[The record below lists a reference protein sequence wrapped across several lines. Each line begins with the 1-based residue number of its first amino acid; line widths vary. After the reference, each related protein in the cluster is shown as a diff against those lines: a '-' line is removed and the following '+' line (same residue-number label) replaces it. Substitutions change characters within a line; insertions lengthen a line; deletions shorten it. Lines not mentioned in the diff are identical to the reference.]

1 MSRYLERARDFL
13 FPLGIPLS
21 WLQLAGERKRFLAA
35 IAGVTFAVTL
45 MMFQMGIFVAIF
57 EKVVYPHRAM
67 RADLAMTSRDYN
79 NLFSNNQFTIR
90 RLEQALAAEGVADV
104 APIYLYSGHLRNP
117 VTMQNMPIFVF
128 GIQPGSNPFALPDI
142 DRQLGLLSTSEDV
155 LYDRKSLKEYGPIE
169 KLFNRDGEV
178 ATELDGRRIVVRGL
192 FTMGGTISSGGHLLA
207 GEEAFFRLFPQLS
220 RGLINVGLIRLRPGA
235 DPARVA
241 ERIRAIVPD
250 DVRIW
255 SYEGFV
261 AEEKRYWNERS
272 PLAFIFLGTM
282 LVAMVVGAVI
292 VYQILYTDVNDHL
305 REYATLKAIG
315 IGDRFFLNLVLQQS
329 TILMVCGFLPGTLI
343 TSQLYAVT
351 RSKAAM
357 PAYLSLGN
365 MTLVFALA
373 FVMCTLSGV
382 LALRRLK
389 QADPADVF

>member
-1 MSRYLERARDFL
+1 MKRFLERARNAV
-13 FPLGIPLS
+13 FPLGIPLA
-21 WLQLAGERKRFLAA
+21 WLQLAGEPKRFLAA
-35 IAGVTFAVTL
+35 VAGVTFAVTL

-57 EKVVYPHRAM
+57 EKVVYPHRALQG
-67 RADLAMTSRDYN
+67 DLVMTSRDYN

-90 RLEQALAAEGVADV
+90 RLEQALAAEGVAAV
-104 APIYLYSGHLRNP
+104 APVYLWSGHFRNP

-128 GIQPGSNPFALPDI
+128 GIQPGRNPFALPEV

-155 LYDRKSLKEYGPIE
+155 LYDRKGLKEYGPIE
-169 KLFNRDGEV
+169 KLINRDGAVE
-178 ATELDGRRIVVRGL
+178 TEIDGRRIVIRGL
-192 FTMGGTISSGGHLLA
+192 FTLGGTISSGGHLLA

-220 RGLINVGLIRLRPGA
+220 RGLINVGMIRLRPEA
-235 DPARVA
+235 DPVRVA
-241 ERIRAIVPD
+241 ERIRAILPD
-250 DVRIW
+250 DVKIW
-255 SYEGFV
+255 SYQGFV

-315 IGDRFFLNLVLQQS
+315 IGDRFFLTLVLQQS

-365 MTLVFALA
+365 MALVFALA